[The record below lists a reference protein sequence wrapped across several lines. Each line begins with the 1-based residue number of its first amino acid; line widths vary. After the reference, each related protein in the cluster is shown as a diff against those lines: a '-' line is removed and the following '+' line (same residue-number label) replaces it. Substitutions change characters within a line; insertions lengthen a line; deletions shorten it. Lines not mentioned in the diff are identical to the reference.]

1 MDASGRMYRTGDLA
15 RWMPNGELQVL
26 GRIDHQ
32 VKLRGFRIET
42 GEIET
47 LLLRKAAL
55 PAVAV
60 ILREDNP
67 GVHRLVAYYV
77 EPSGSSLSAEQLQ
90 ALLAEDLPEYMIPTA
105 WMRLERLPV
114 SPNGKLD
121 RAALP
126 KPEPVAVTEA
136 EFVAPQSQ
144 TEVRLAKI
152 WADVLHLSRVSV
164 TMDILK
170 LGADS
175 IQLFQIIARSSREG
189 FRLSAKQLLQY
200 RNVRAVAASLD
211 GSTTGAGTATD
222 SRANL
227 PSLGQFKRNR
237 AAATP
242 MKR

>member
-1 MDASGRMYRTGDLA
+1 
-15 RWMPNGELQVL
+15 
-26 GRIDHQ
+26 
-32 VKLRGFRIET
+32 
-42 GEIET
+42 
-47 LLLRKAAL
+47 
-55 PAVAV
+55 
-60 ILREDNP
+60 
-67 GVHRLVAYYV
+67 
-77 EPSGSSLSAEQLQ
+77 
-90 ALLAEDLPEYMIPTA
+90 MIPTA

-175 IQLFQIIARSSREG
+175 IQLFQIIARCSREG

-211 GSTTGAGTATD
+211 GSTTGAGTGTD